1 MGRQIELL
9 PFLSGIVKQT
19 ATHYAE
25 DFKIDTIRLNEAIF
39 KSRLESR
46 TFLWMARPLGTQ
58 LVLERNVF
66 LKETDDHRIWTHY
79 ADMSEGIQAYRVVV
93 QGGNREGPLGTVRK
107 LNYPEQVKRVMA
119 NALHAERIEFTYP
132 SGERRGIAIEKYRQE
147 REWLFTSTV
156 CPATPFIVPM
166 TKMSC
171 NAYWRRNNSAR
182 KNGRLRQKRSR
193 PKVRRENRSDSW
205 RSEVFTEYMALKT
218 N

>member
-1 MGRQIELL
+1 MGRQIEIL
-9 PFLSGIVKQT
+9 PFISCILIHT

-147 REWLFTSTV
+147 REWLFYKYGMPCHTLY
-156 CPATPFIVPM
+156 CPHDENELQCVLAAEQLCQKKRQ
-166 TKMSC
+166 TK
-171 NAYWRRNNSAR
+171 A
-182 KNGRLRQKRSR
+182 KKKPPKGPSR
-193 PKVRRENRSDSW
+193 E
-205 RSEVFTEYMALKT
+205 
-218 N
+218 